1 MIEIKRTEPDIAQDR
16 FFRYAK
22 IRYSSLGPVGLKKAL
37 LKAKR
42 RLTEDNF
49 IDEEG
54 FWELFNDLKSHNGWE
69 TAEVLAFLDLCNFTE
84 LS

>member
-1 MIEIKRTEPDIAQDR
+1 MIDIERQPIDLSRDR

-22 IRYSSLGPVGLKKAL
+22 IRYSSLGPIGLKKAL
-37 LKAKR
+37 LKIKR

-54 FWELFNDLKSHNGWE
+54 FWELFNDLKSHNKWE
-69 TAEVLAFLDLCNFTE
+69 TSEVLAFLDLCNFTE
-84 LS
+84 I